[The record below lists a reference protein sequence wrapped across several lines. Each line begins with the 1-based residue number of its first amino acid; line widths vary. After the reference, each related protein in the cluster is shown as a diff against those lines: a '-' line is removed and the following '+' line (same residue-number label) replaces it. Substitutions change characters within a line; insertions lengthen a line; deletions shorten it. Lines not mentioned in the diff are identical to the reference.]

1 MRRPPVILIEFN
13 ELCPPMLER
22 FMREG
27 ALPNFRRLFESAE
40 VFTTDA
46 HEQPPN
52 LEPWIQWITVHT
64 GLPLREH
71 GVFHLGDA
79 WKMRAAWIWDHVS
92 RAGGS
97 NWICGSM
104 NAAYGPDF
112 RGLFLPDPWTS
123 RVEPNDARLRTFYT
137 FVQEQVQEHTR
148 ARAPLRIGA
157 VASFA
162 DAMLRS
168 GLSSSTVAFGARQL
182 LHERLAGVRWRRPA
196 LMDRLQLDLFCHYY
210 RRLRPDFSTFFS
222 NSTAHY
228 QHVYWRLM
236 DPEPFSIK
244 PSAREVREL
253 GDAIL
258 WGYVEMDR
266 MLARIAALASPDT
279 TLVFATGLSQQACP
293 VYEAGGGKTFY
304 RAVDLPKLLEFAGLD
319 PRSCSVEPVM
329 SEEFFL
335 RFVSDREA
343 AQACER
349 LLALHVA
356 DRRAFKARQEGNA
369 VFAGC
374 TLFSLIPQ
382 EAQLEAGGR
391 SAPFFELMYGVDVL
405 KSGMHH
411 PAGALWI
418 RQPGGRHQRHDEPVA
433 LERVAPTLLSL
444 LGLPVP
450 AGLPEPLP
458 GGAAERAV
466 PRPQLSAA

>member
-1 MRRPPVILIEFN
+1 
-13 ELCPPMLER
+13 
-22 FMREG
+22 
-27 ALPNFRRLFESAE
+27 
-40 VFTTDA
+40 
-46 HEQPPN
+46 
-52 LEPWIQWITVHT
+52 
-64 GLPLREH
+64 
-71 GVFHLGDA
+71 
-79 WKMRAAWIWDHVS
+79 
-92 RAGGS
+92 
-97 NWICGSM
+97 
-104 NAAYGPDF
+104 
-112 RGLFLPDPWTS
+112 
-123 RVEPNDARLRTFYT
+123 
-137 FVQEQVQEHTR
+137 
-148 ARAPLRIGA
+148 
-157 VASFA
+157 
-162 DAMLRS
+162 MLRS

-228 QHVYWRLM
+228 QHVYWRFM

-244 PSAREVREL
+244 PSAQEVREL

-293 VYEAGGGKTFY
+293 VYEAGGGKSFY

-319 PRSCSVEPVM
+319 PRSCSGGAGDVRGILPAFHE
-329 SEEFFL
+329 
-335 RFVSDREA
+335 RREA

-433 LERVAPTLLSL
+433 LEHVAPTLLSL

-450 AGLPEPLP
+450 AGLPSRSRV
-458 GGAAERAV
+458 A
-466 PRPQLSAA
+466 PRSGLCRDRN